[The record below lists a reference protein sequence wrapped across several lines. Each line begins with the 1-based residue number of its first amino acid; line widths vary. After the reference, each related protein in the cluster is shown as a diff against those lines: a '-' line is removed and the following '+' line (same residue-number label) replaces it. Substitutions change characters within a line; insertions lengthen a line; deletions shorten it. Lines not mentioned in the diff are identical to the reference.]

1 MSNDRDPAALFSL
14 INSFT
19 QGGLPLSA
27 MTGTKQEM
35 HVVILTGCLL
45 ANPQIAASLE
55 AEELVDAA
63 ITYSNLIQERLG
75 KYNQSK
81 LHNLEKLLDK

>member
-1 MSNDRDPAALFSL
+1 
-14 INSFT
+14 
-19 QGGLPLSA
+19 
-27 MTGTKQEM
+27 M

-45 ANPQIAASLE
+45 ANAQIAASLE
-55 AEELVDAA
+55 AEEVVDAA